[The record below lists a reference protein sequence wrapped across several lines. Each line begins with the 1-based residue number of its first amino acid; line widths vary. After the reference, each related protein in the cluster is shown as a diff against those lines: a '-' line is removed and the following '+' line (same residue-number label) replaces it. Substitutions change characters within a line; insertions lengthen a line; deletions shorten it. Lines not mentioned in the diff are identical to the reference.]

1 MVEVGKEEKLEPRR
15 VAIIG
20 GGISGLVTAYRL
32 RQQAGPQSEKLKITL
47 YEASPRL
54 GGVIET
60 LKWQD
65 CLIESGPDSFITNK
79 PFLLDLAKEL
89 NLSDRIVKVQS
100 EGAGGALV
108 YSGGRMHSVPDGFV
122 MLAPSKLLPFAASGI
137 LSPAGKMR
145 ALMELVIP
153 QRKVETPSGADESLA
168 NFVRRRF
175 GAEVLDKLAQ
185 PMVAGIYV
193 GDAEKLS
200 AQSVAARF
208 LEMEQTKGSVI
219 RALMKNREKSSGA
232 RYGLFA
238 SFDGGIG
245 TLVEALLANL
255 PDVELRRGCAV
266 RRIERKGAGYL
277 LKSEADDA
285 CYDMLV
291 LACPAASAS
300 TMLSEVNPTLS
311 SQLAKIQ
318 SASSVVVN
326 FVFEK
331 EALASLEKRFG
342 RTFGAVIPLKERKA
356 SNLTLIAFSFASNKY
371 PLRAPDK
378 EIIVR
383 AFLGGVGEEETL
395 ALADDV
401 LLRLAEEDLNRLLAP
416 TKPAHYRRVH
426 RWPASMPQYN
436 LGHEA
441 LVAEI
446 EETVADQPGLYLTGA
461 SYRGVGIP
469 DCVNS
474 ANLCAKKLMAELA
487 ESVYKY

>member
-1 MVEVGKEEKLEPRR
+1 MEMDVSHDLKAGPCR

-32 RQQAGPQSEKLKITL
+32 RQQAGSEKLHITL

-60 LKWQD
+60 LRWQD

-79 PFLLDLAKEL
+79 PFLLELAKDL

-100 EGAGGALV
+100 EGGGALI
-108 YSGGRMHSVPDGFV
+108 YSGGRMHAVPDGFV

-137 LSPAGKMR
+137 LSPAGKVR
-145 ALMELVIP
+145 ALMELVVP
-153 QRKVETPSGADESLA
+153 QRKAETSPGADESLA
-168 NFVRRRF
+168 DFVRRRF

-200 AQSVAARF
+200 AQSVASRF

-255 PDVELRRGCAV
+255 PDVDLRSACAV
-266 RRIERKGAGYL
+266 GSIDGIAGGYRVT
-277 LKSEADDA
+277 SRAGESAD
-285 CYDMLV
+285 YHRLV
-291 LACPAASAS
+291 MACPAASAS
-300 TMLSEVNPTLS
+300 SLLTRVNPS
-311 SQLAKIQ
+311 LASRLGKIQ

-356 SNLTLIAFSFASNKY
+356 ADLTLIAFSFASNKY

-383 AFLGGVGEEETL
+383 AFLGGVGEEKTL
-395 ALADDV
+395 ALGDDD
-401 LLRLAEEDLNRLLAP
+401 LLRLAEDDLSRLLSP

-426 RWPASMPQYN
+426 RWPDSMPQYN

-446 EETVADQPGLYLTGA
+446 EAAVAGQPGLYLTGA

-474 ANLCAKKLMAELA
+474 ANLCAKKLMADLA
-487 ESVYKY
+487 

>member
-1 MVEVGKEEKLEPRR
+1 MMVEVSKQEKGGPRR
-15 VAIIG
+15 VAIVG

-89 NLSDRIVKVQS
+89 NLSDRIVRVQS
-100 EGAGGALV
+100 EGGGALV

-145 ALMELVIP
+145 ALMEMVIP
-153 QRKVETPSGADESLA
+153 QRKVESPSGADESLA
-168 NFVRRRF
+168 DFVRRRF

-208 LEMEQTKGSVI
+208 LEMEQSKGSVI

-255 PDVELRRGCAV
+255 PDVELRRDCAV
-266 RRIERKGAGYL
+266 RRIERNGAGYL
-277 LKSEADDA
+277 LKSDADEV
-285 CYDMLV
+285 CYDRLV
-291 LACPAASAS
+291 MACPAASAS
-300 TMLSEVNPTLS
+300 SMLSEVNPTLA

-395 ALADDV
+395 ALPDDV

-416 TKPAHYRRVH
+416 TRPAHYRRVH
-426 RWPASMPQYN
+426 RYPASMPQYN

-441 LVAEI
+441 LLAEI

-487 ESVYKY
+487 ESVY